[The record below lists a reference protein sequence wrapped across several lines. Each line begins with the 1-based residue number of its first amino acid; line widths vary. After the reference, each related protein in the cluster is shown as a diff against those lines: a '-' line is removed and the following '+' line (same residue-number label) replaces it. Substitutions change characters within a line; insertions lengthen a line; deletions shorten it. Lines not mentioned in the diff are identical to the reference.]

1 MTASAKT
8 VLIVEDNELNMRLFN
23 DILQAAGYQTI
34 QTADGQEAIELAEE
48 RRPDLILMDMKL
60 PGISGLDATRMIKA
74 RDHLRHIPIV
84 AITASAF
91 KGDER
96 IFLAGGCD
104 GFIAKPISIPH
115 FLATIAKFLD
125 RPAE

>member
-23 DILQAAGYQTI
+23 DILQASGYQTI
-34 QTADGQEAIELAEE
+34 QTGDGHEALELAEA
-48 RRPDLILMDMKL
+48 RRPDLILMDMRL
-60 PGISGLDATRMIKA
+60 PGISGLDVTRMIKE
-74 RDHLRHIPIV
+74 RDHLRHIPVI

-91 KGDER
+91 KGDEA

-104 GFIAKPISIPH
+104 GFIAKPISIPS
-115 FLATIAKFLD
+115 FLDTIAKFLNE
-125 RPAE
+125 PAE